1 MSFVFAP
8 GDLEFVASECCSF
21 LSQARGAVSKKH
33 ECNRVTHPEISP
45 NSLVSA
51 NVESKLVLTKKLG
64 MKLPKFSPTPK
75 TLGVDDLEPGGG
87 GDWPFPCASNY
98 PVGFFGQRSC
108 EIVLDLLVCGSLPCF
123 PFSPFSLALPLSAST
138 SLPAAACQSQRYLK
152 AHQKIEIQKK

>member
-87 GDWPFPCASNY
+87 GIGLFRA
-98 PVGFFGQRSC
+98 QA
-108 EIVLDLLVCGSLPCF
+108 IILLVSLDSDHVRSSWTFWCVVLCPV
-123 PFSPFSLALPLSAST
+123 SLFLLS
-138 SLPAAACQSQRYLK
+138 L
-152 AHQKIEIQKK
+152 